1 MVRLGPPEVTLDGIV
16 YSWNYGK
23 RAYETDPYLTAVRSG
38 RKVDRNYAKAILGVA
53 TLQEEAIK
61 GVIQGVEGKSFDN
74 LFRATS
80 DMSDAE
86 IALGIGF
93 LLAFSAAAPLG
104 KGLAKRKSPSLK
116 EIKSSSKFKEIF
128 PDNDVNLDAAILTQK
143 YIYDSSSRETQ
154 LKMRIQSAAYREANL
169 RRQQRATTDKE
180 ELNRLQKEIN
190 ENPANEDKLEL
201 RRLEIKKKREK
212 LERDAS
218 NLDREREEIIKDLQ
232 RDSGNEFSDE
242 DWADLYRMR
251 FQQNPSGRELFDFKK
266 AELEK
271 AIESGES
278 PESVIDAWYSRY
290 GTNEAGI
297 DRDLQELGRNVMA
310 FLDPNGTGEIQ
321 DFRPMDLY
329 RQYSGQERE
338 AVLDAFNNGDI
349 WNSWKADYRSYVA
362 GGGLAAGAGAAA
374 IGESGGDGEEI
385 KLEEEVE
392 EMDLVEGV
400 RDEEFIKQGEVE
412 ITPEGEQKE
421 LGKDRGLPSGEPA
434 PVMSPDERDQINPP
448 VMSPDERDQINPP
461 IMTPDELEDT
471 AEDVVEEA
479 QDVFD
484 EGESFRE
491 DVTYKNIDELLRL
504 SFQSASNVYEDQVID
519 ILGEYYRV
527 DGYSVPVLFNK
538 QGNKLFVSFRGTNSI
553 ANIITDLYTTNP
565 FTVGENKL
573 NYYSF
578 FRNRINEEIP
588 VSFHAGF
595 IEALVY
601 PPSKHKRLG
610 QKIEADYTPLYAMVR
625 ENIDNFK
632 GEVTDIVFCGHS
644 LGGSLASICYY
655 LYMNDTYSPDE
666 KILNSVRCVSYGS
679 PRFVLDGSQ
688 DQYNKICPNLIRIW
702 NERDI
707 VSYIPFYRGVSGT
720 NILDG
725 FRHVGKSFCLD
736 KPLARNDINR
746 LLVDYMNDG
755 EKIVDRALRG
765 TSSPVEDVEL
775 LKKTDYQ
782 RDLMVGLFD
791 SLAKCEVKEAVTE
804 EDILNMESKVNKELG
819 EGNLDIL
826 QGLGLDKFIEEETV
840 VGEDPRQFYF
850 SSLYGFVTTMSKSS
864 TEAHRLK
871 AYKEGIDRVISIEI
885 KSQVDVLEAGI
896 SIEEAEIDEVK
907 KVITEQ
913 ILEQEVKQRISK
925 NTVLGFVPDYDGDGI
940 IKMKRT

>member
-1 MVRLGPPEVTLDGIV
+1 VRE
-16 YSWNYGK
+16 
-23 RAYETDPYLTAVRSG
+23 
-38 RKVDRNYAKAILGVA
+38 
-53 TLQEEAIK
+53 
-61 GVIQGVEGKSFDN
+61 
-74 LFRATS
+74 
-80 DMSDAE
+80 
-86 IALGIGF
+86 
-93 LLAFSAAAPLG
+93 
-104 KGLAKRKSPSLK
+104 
-116 EIKSSSKFKEIF
+116 
-128 PDNDVNLDAAILTQK
+128 
-143 YIYDSSSRETQ
+143 
-154 LKMRIQSAAYREANL
+154 
-169 RRQQRATTDKE
+169 
-180 ELNRLQKEIN
+180 
-190 ENPANEDKLEL
+190 
-201 RRLEIKKKREK
+201 
-212 LERDAS
+212 
-218 NLDREREEIIKDLQ
+218 
-232 RDSGNEFSDE
+232 
-242 DWADLYRMR
+242 
-251 FQQNPSGRELFDFKK
+251 
-266 AELEK
+266 
-271 AIESGES
+271 
-278 PESVIDAWYSRY
+278 
-290 GTNEAGI
+290 
-297 DRDLQELGRNVMA
+297 
-310 FLDPNGTGEIQ
+310 
-321 DFRPMDLY
+321 
-329 RQYSGQERE
+329 
-338 AVLDAFNNGDI
+338 
-349 WNSWKADYRSYVA
+349 
-362 GGGLAAGAGAAA
+362 
-374 IGESGGDGEEI
+374 
-385 KLEEEVE
+385 
-392 EMDLVEGV
+392 
-400 RDEEFIKQGEVE
+400 EEFIKKGELE
-412 ITPEGEQKE
+412 S
-421 LGKDRGLPSGEPA
+421 PSGEPA
-434 PVMSPDERDQINPP
+434 PVREEEFIKKGELDIPSGAPSPDERINPP
-448 VMSPDERDQINPP
+448 VMSPDERDA
-461 IMTPDELEDT
+461 L
-471 AEDVVEEA
+471 AEDVVNDA

-484 EGESFRE
+484 EGETIRE

-504 SFQSASNVYEDQVID
+504 SFQTASNVYEEQVID

-538 QGNKLFVSFRGTNSI
+538 QGNKLFVSFRGTDSI

-573 NYYSF
+573 NYYPF

-595 IEALVY
+595 IQALVY

-625 ENIDNFK
+625 ENIDNYK

-644 LGGSLASICYY
+644 LGGALASMCYY

-702 NERDI
+702 NEKDI

-746 LLVDYMNDG
+746 LLVDYMNEG

-765 TSSPVEDVEL
+765 TSSPVEDIEL

-782 RDLMVGLFD
+782 RNLMVGLLD

-826 QGLGLDKFIEEETV
+826 QGLGLDKFIEEEAV

-913 ILEQEVKQRISK
+913 ILEQEVKERISK
-925 NTVLGFVPDYDGDGI
+925 NIVLGFVPDYDGDAI
-940 IKMKRT
+940 IKI